1 MNYLEFL
8 IKRFWA
14 CVLFFLLSLGL
25 VCSCNDVVYR
35 NAKEGYYTK
44 NNVACTIKYAE
55 IEHDGHYY
63 ILGLYAK
70 GKSFRENVTPETYH
84 SCKDRIGETV
94 YFSLSDADIG
104 LKGMSI
110 LFPLGI
116 ISALTFIF
124 ISPVVV
130 IEPQGYGY
138 DKTYLKWGRITVIIF
153 DLILVIVGLGLFL
166 YSRSLM

>member
-1 MNYLEFL
+1 MEYLEFL

-14 CVLFFLLSLGL
+14 YVLFFLLSLGL
-25 VCSCNDVVYR
+25 VCSCNDEVYR

-44 NNVACTIKYAE
+44 NNVACVIKYAE
-55 IEHDGHYY
+55 IESDGNH

-104 LKGMSI
+104 LKSMSI
-110 LFPLGI
+110 LFPLGV
-116 ISALTFIF
+116 ISSLIFIF
-124 ISPVVV
+124 LSPIGF
-130 IEPQGYGY
+130 IEPSGYEY
-138 DKTYLKWGRITVIIF
+138 DKTYRKWARITVIIC
-153 DLILVIVGLGLFL
+153 DLILAIVGLGLFL
-166 YSRSLM
+166 YSKSLM